1 MINIGKPKSSSF
13 PLHEGIF
20 PAYILFEGFH
30 LVIKDCN
37 LFIEKKQVNLQSS
50 NLKFSLVSLLKGP
63 VQSQLN
69 HPCHL
74 MYTGKKLN
82 MCLKDA
88 RPGVFPTQPFPFS
101 FDCLRLYL
109 NGHMF

>member
-50 NLKFSLVSLLKGP
+50 NKILTGLTAEGPCSEPAEPSLPFNVHWEEAKHVSERCTPRSFPYATISVLL
-63 VQSQLN
+63 
-69 HPCHL
+69 
-74 MYTGKKLN
+74 
-82 MCLKDA
+82 
-88 RPGVFPTQPFPFS
+88 
-101 FDCLRLYL
+101 
-109 NGHMF
+109 